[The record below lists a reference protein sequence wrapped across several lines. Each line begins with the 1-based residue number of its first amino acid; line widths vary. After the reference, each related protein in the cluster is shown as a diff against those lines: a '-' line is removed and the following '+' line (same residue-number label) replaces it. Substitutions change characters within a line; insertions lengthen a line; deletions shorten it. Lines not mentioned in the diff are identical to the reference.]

1 MAGLSRLVRQICLL
15 REQGDTAGAAR
26 LQEKDLATAVADMRQ
41 AHGAAALPDDA
52 LAALY
57 AREAQRV
64 SEALLTA
71 ELMVARLAEL
81 WSPLP
86 AVMREASAPP
96 ASSPARSL
104 PAIPAGPP
112 AITDLLDAMLAAERT
127 STRLAPALNR

>member
-15 REQGDTAGAAR
+15 REQGDPAGAAR

-52 LAALY
+52 LAALF

-86 AVMREASAPP
+86 AVVRTASGP
-96 ASSPARSL
+96 AGSASARSL
-104 PAIPAGPP
+104 PAAPAGPP

>member
-41 AHGAAALPDDA
+41 AHGAAVLPDDA
-52 LAALY
+52 LMALF

-86 AVMREASAPP
+86 PRAASAPA
-96 ASSPARSL
+96 ASASARPL
-104 PAIPAGPP
+104 PATPAGPP

-127 STRLAPALNR
+127 STRLSPARNS